1 MGGGTG
7 WGLHK
12 PFGLLTTHGLDGPG
26 GGTIVVLGGLRGVV
40 RPRDQV
46 RDRVGTDGEQLA
58 AAMARFT
65 VAIVDIVF
73 TVEAK
78 LDGGVTVDRG
88 AESRSEEGG
97 EGDRKEGEHDG
108 WGGVW
113 GRIQGYNAIPLC
125 GYEPGGRVGGL
136 SDRWHRGM
144 DHDAIGLEW
153 MSFALTRNRTEDL
166 LLTRELLYH

>member
-1 MGGGTG
+1 M
-7 WGLHK
+7 
-12 PFGLLTTHGLDGPG
+12 
-26 GGTIVVLGGLRGVV
+26 V
-40 RPRDQV
+40 RTRDQV
-46 RDRVGTDGEQLA
+46 RDGMGADGEQLA

-65 VAIVDIVF
+65 MPIVDIVF

-108 WGGVW
+108 WGGV
-113 GRIQGYNAIPLC
+113 GCGVGYRAIMRYLYVDMNL
-125 GYEPGGRVGGL
+125 GDGWGGL